1 MHTPTDNPGTHVEL
15 KETPYKGWYL
25 SGFMML
31 LVVLIIIPALMV
43 FAMSNI
49 EEHTAWAA
57 PLSVLLVV
65 LFIFCC
71 VGYVVQEPNETRV
84 MIFFGK
90 YMGTFSKV
98 VTTGS
103 TRSCQNAKYRFACA
117 TWTSTL

>member
-71 VGYVVQEPNETRV
+71 VGYVVQEPNEPRL
-84 MIFFGK
+84 MIVF
-90 YMGTFSKV
+90 
-98 VTTGS
+98 
-103 TRSCQNAKYRFACA
+103 
-117 TWTSTL
+117 